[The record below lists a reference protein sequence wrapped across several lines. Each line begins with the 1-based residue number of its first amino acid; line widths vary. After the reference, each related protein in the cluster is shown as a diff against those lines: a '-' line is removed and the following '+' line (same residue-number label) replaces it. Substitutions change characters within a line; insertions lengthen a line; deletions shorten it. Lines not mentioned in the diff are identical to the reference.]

1 MVDFRVRDT
10 FPTHP
15 KTLGIT
21 LNAVGLWTLC
31 GAWSALHRTD
41 GIIPTAVV
49 AAHKDWKRATA
60 ELVDRHLWA
69 ETEGGWVFIDWAQHQ
84 RTRAQI
90 EAETNAWKER
100 QARARARRSGDVT
113 A

>member
-10 FPTHP
+10 FVNHP
-15 KTLGIT
+15 KTIGIS
-21 LNAVGLWTLC
+21 LHAVGLWTLC
-31 GAWSALHRTD
+31 GSWSACHRTD
-41 GIIPTAVV
+41 GIVPIGFVSTHKGWQR
-49 AAHKDWKRATA
+49 AAA

-90 EAETNAWKER
+90 EAELAASRERLARYNAKRR
-100 QARARARRSGDVT
+100 QQ
-113 A
+113 